1 MDPNHVEEADPTLK
15 FTVDPIEPDSHDRLA
30 KLRNQQ
36 DRQALVNLL
45 VRQVTSLL
53 QRTKLHVTVKCQAI
67 HAKNSRHMLL
77 GECRPCSHHHHHHQP
92 GYPLDIIDFWNPTM
106 LIVGSRGIGK
116 LKG

>member
-1 MDPNHVEEADPTLK
+1 MDPEYVEEADPSLK
-15 FTVDPIEPDSHDRLA
+15 FTVDPVEPDSHDRLA

-45 VRQVTSLL
+45 VRQTTSLL

-77 GECRPCSHHHHHHQP
+77 GECRVS
-92 GYPLDIIDFWNPTM
+92 LTTISFTN
-106 LIVGSRGIGK
+106 
-116 LKG
+116 

>member
-1 MDPNHVEEADPTLK
+1 
-15 FTVDPIEPDSHDRLA
+15 VDPVEPDSHDRLA

-53 QRTKLHVTVKCQAI
+53 QRTKLHVAVKCQAI

-77 GECRPCSHHHHHHQP
+77 GDSCVS
-92 GYPLDIIDFWNPTM
+92 LIIISNTNQ
-106 LIVGSRGIGK
+106 GI
-116 LKG
+116 L

>member
-1 MDPNHVEEADPTLK
+1 MDPV
-15 FTVDPIEPDSHDRLA
+15 EPDSHDRLA

-45 VRQVTSLL
+45 VRQTTSLL
-53 QRTKLHVTVKCQAI
+53 QRTKLHVTVRCQAI

-77 GECRPCSHHHHHHQP
+77 GECCVSHYHQLHQL
-92 GYPLDIIDFWNPTM
+92 GYPLDIIDYLNPTM